1 MRYLPRVGV
10 AAKRQVGDHLLVGE
24 LVPLGT
30 LDDAIQNQHVAV
42 GFTAGRV
49 TVGDVG
55 PGARG
60 ERVPARPG
68 CAPWPPRG
76 PGVGRRGDTWQAGH
90 EWGLGGPRGPLG

>member
-1 MRYLPRVGV
+1 MQYLPRVGV
-10 AAKRQVGDHLLVGE
+10 AAERQVGDHLLVGE
-24 LVPLGT
+24 LVPLST

-55 PGARG
+55 PGAQG
-60 ERVPARPG
+60 EWVPARPG
-68 CAPWPPRG
+68 RAPWPPWG
-76 PGVGRRGDTWQAGH
+76 PGVGIQGDTWQAGH